1 MAGLLRRVARSCRS
15 GRHAAHVAAQPT
27 SEHGASPSCRRSR
40 KSRGPST
47 SPRSSRSV
55 EFRSDIVASDAE
67 NEAAVQ
73 RAMQTTRTT
82 QWSQRT
88 VTTLSGGERARVL
101 LARVLAGE
109 SDWILA
115 DEPFAGLDPAHQFE
129 AADLLRSL
137 AGHGRGV
144 VLTIHDLALAARIAD
159 RVVILHRRAGRCGRR
174 ARSRA
179 DAADAARG
187 VRDRCA
193 MVLGARARRAADR
206 DPRPACRLKSGCRPR
221 RSRSKHAS
229 AIRRRSMRAS
239 RIRSCGSGKLIEA
252 LERRWNDPARSD
264 AARRTLGI
272 VTMMIVAGGA
282 GAVGYAIQIGAR
294 AAAVRQ

>member
-1 MAGLLRRVARSCRS
+1 MKTDSRLRVADLTFERAGRRILDSVGVQFASGSLTAVLGPNGAGKSTLLGCMAGLLRAS
-15 GRHAAHVAAQPT
+15 
-27 SEHGASPSCRRSR
+27 HGAVDLDGTPLTSLAADERARRIAFLPQIPEVSWPVDVATLVALGR
-40 KSRGPST
+40 IP
-47 SPRSSRSV
+47 
-55 EFRSDIVASDAE
+55 FRHLASDAE

-88 VTTLSGGERARVL
+88 ITTLSGGERARVL

-159 RVVILHRRAGRCGRR
+159 RVVILHRGRVVADGAPEAALTPPTLREVYGIDAQWFSVRERGAPLIAIHGRHAG
-174 ARSRA
+174 
-179 DAADAARG
+179 
-187 VRDRCA
+187 
-193 MVLGARARRAADR
+193 
-206 DPRPACRLKSGCRPR
+206 
-221 RSRSKHAS
+221 
-229 AIRRRSMRAS
+229 
-239 RIRSCGSGKLIEA
+239 
-252 LERRWNDPARSD
+252 
-264 AARRTLGI
+264 
-272 VTMMIVAGGA
+272 
-282 GAVGYAIQIGAR
+282 
-294 AAAVRQ
+294 